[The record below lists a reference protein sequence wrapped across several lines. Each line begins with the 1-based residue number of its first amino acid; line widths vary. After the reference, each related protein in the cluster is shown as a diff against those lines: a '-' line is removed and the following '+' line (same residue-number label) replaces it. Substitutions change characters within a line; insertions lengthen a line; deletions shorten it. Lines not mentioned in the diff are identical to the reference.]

1 MQCTLYDNINI
12 PEDRRREIESQ
23 YDPKSIWYLRDIK
36 GLRIVAEGLIYR
48 QFADAISTGSK
59 AYALTGKGTSLQEI
73 ILGVDF
79 GGSGSGHS
87 FTATGITRGFSS
99 VIALGA
105 EWINCQTQEIDPEQL
120 GEMFCN
126 FVQRIINQYGF
137 INVVYADSA
146 EQTLIAG
153 LRASLRKK
161 GLGWVRVENAL
172 KTSINDRINA
182 LCILIAQRRFFYI
195 EGQCDSLVSAICTAV
210 WNSKNKV
217 KNERLDDGTS
227 DIDSMDSFEYTFEL
241 QISRLIKYG

>member
-1 MQCTLYDNINI
+1 MGKVTKKMLEEYRKTKADI
-12 PEDRRREIESQ
+12 PILQAELETMRQGEAGIGTSVIMDYKKGYTGRRV
-23 YDPKSIWYLRDIK
+23 YP
-36 GLRIVAEGLIYR
+36 
-48 QFADAISTGSK
+48 
-59 AYALTGKGTSLQEI
+59 ALTGLCTS
-73 ILGVDF
+73 GDRKPCRRNRRPVRRW
-79 GGSGSGHS
+79 S
-87 FTATGITRGFSS
+87 A
-99 VIALGA
+99 V
-105 EWINCQTQEIDPEQL
+105 
-120 GEMFCN
+120 
-126 FVQRIINQYGF
+126 NQYGF

-217 KNERLDDGTS
+217 KNEHLDDGTS
-227 DIDSMDSFEYTFEL
+227 DIDSMDSFEYTFER